1 MSAELKQ
8 TIEDLGRAWEAFKAN
23 NDEQVKAAARG
34 VSASIY
40 EEKAVKLNDRIS
52 ELQAKLEA
60 GQKALDDLTSRLERP
75 GTGAAPANNEHTKA
89 YTQWMRR
96 GEANL
101 SPEQAKAMSVG
112 SDPDGGYLVPVDMSG
127 RIAAKIFETSNI
139 RAIAQVDS
147 TNSDAVEGL
156 NDNDEVSTGW
166 VSETGT
172 RSETDTPEL
181 GKWRIEIHEQYA
193 EPRITQKLLDDAAL
207 DVAAWLERKIV
218 DKFGR
223 TENNAFVV
231 GNGVGKPRGF
241 AGGYAT
247 VATADS
253 SRAWGTLE
261 HINSGA
267 NGDFAASNPSDKL
280 LDIVY
285 SLKEGYR
292 TGARWVMPRAVML
305 RIRKFKESTTNAY
318 IWQPGLTAGQPA
330 LVLGYPTTEADDMPA
345 LGTGSLSLAFGNF
358 RVGYQIFDRLGIR
371 TLRDN
376 LTTKGYVKFYTTKRV
391 GGGVVNFEAIKLMRF
406 AS

>member
-8 TIEDLGRAWEAFKAN
+8 TIDDLGRAWEQFKAN
-23 NDEQVKAAARG
+23 NEDQIKAAARG
-34 VSASIY
+34 VSASVY

-52 ELQAKLEA
+52 ELQSKLDE
-60 GQKALDDLTSRLERP
+60 GQKSLNDVLARLERP
-75 GTGAAPANNEHTKA
+75 GTGGQVISDHQKA

-101 SPEQAKAMSVG
+101 SADQAKAMSVG

-207 DVAAWLERKIV
+207 DVGAWLERKIV

-247 VATADS
+247 AATADS

-261 HINSGA
+261 HIASGA
-267 NGDFAASNPSDKL
+267 SADFAASNPSDKL

-285 SLKEGYR
+285 ALKEGYR

-305 RIRKFKESTTNAY
+305 KVRKFKEATTNAY

-330 LVLGYPTTEADDMPA
+330 LILGYPTTEADDMPA
-345 LGTGSLSLAFGNF
+345 LGAGSLSLAFGNF

-391 GGGVVNFEAIKLMRF
+391 GGGVTNFEAIKLMKF
-406 AS
+406 QS